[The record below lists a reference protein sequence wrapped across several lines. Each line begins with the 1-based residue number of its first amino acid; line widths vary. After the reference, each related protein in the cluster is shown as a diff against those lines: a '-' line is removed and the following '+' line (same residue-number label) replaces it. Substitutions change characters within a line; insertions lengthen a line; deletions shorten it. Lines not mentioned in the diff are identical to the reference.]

1 MARQAWLR
9 PRPHN
14 VIRPQ
19 QEGDKDN
26 RPHNFTKVQCSS
38 WTCGAAVLGLATKP
52 ELPLQG

>member
-1 MARQAWLR
+1 MARQALLC

-26 RPHNFTKVQCSS
+26 RPSQLHKGTVLFLDMWSS
-38 WTCGAAVLGLATKP
+38 WARPGHEA
-52 ELPLQG
+52 